1 MPVFRSKWLKN
12 HTLWGGTYL
21 SLNWCKLWPIVTRPL
36 AYQYIDRA
44 STDTGRCIDRNLIG
58 GLLVNYRWRIG
69 HLSVLYQSIVER
81 WSTDIYYP
89 PLIKDHRPTHH
100 RYFIDILSLLDRHTW
115 KKSISY
121 RFRNRRH
128 VGISTANH
136 ASLLIITFHWH
147 LYPRGS
153 LWRGSPKQNNREI
166 KMNATQTLLPTNV
179 QHIHDHEISKIKQTN
194 DLIKRKEGKKK
205 RLTLQKIVIPK
216 TCLIYSLI

>member
-36 AYQYIDRA
+36 AYRYIDRA

-58 GLLVNYRWRIG
+58 SLLVNYRWRIG

-89 PLIKDHRPTHH
+89 PLIKEHLPTHH

-136 ASLLIITFHWH
+136 ASLLIIAFHRV
-147 LYPRGS
+147 L
-153 LWRGSPKQNNREI
+153 KCDVI
-166 KMNATQTLLPTNV
+166 KMKFLKLWDLSGYSERTM
-179 QHIHDHEISKIKQTN
+179 SKRTTCQKWAF
-194 DLIKRKEGKKK
+194 RGK
-205 RLTLQKIVIPK
+205 L
-216 TCLIYSLI
+216 SLRS